1 VSDDDVVKLDRR
13 LLSQSRVIA
22 AGRGILDLNR
32 LLSRYGGR
40 ARDWTK
46 KSSQVILIRQR
57 RAEVHWYECRGIGR
71 VEQKI
76 KWIDEP

>member
-1 VSDDDVVKLDRR
+1 VSFDYQVKLDRR

-22 AGRGILDLNR
+22 AGRGIRDLDR

-40 ARDWTK
+40 ASDWVK
-46 KSSQVILIRQR
+46 KSSPVVLIRQR

-71 VEQKI
+71 VDQKI
-76 KWIDEP
+76 NWIDEP

>member
-1 VSDDDVVKLDRR
+1 MSPDDLIKFDRR

-22 AGRGILDLNR
+22 AGRGIRDLER
-32 LLSRYGGR
+32 LLRQYGGR
-40 ARDWTK
+40 ARDWVK
-46 KSSQVILIRQR
+46 KSSPVILIHQR